1 MMKEFICIVCPRGC
15 KIRVNEQGEME
26 GYGCKR
32 GITYV
37 QNEMTNPKRM
47 LTSTVKIKSKIVNR
61 LPIITSSEIN
71 KDDIFRV
78 MEEIN
83 KVKVEAPIYIHDV
96 IIKNVLGLGVDIIA
110 TRTIRE

>member
-1 MMKEFICIVCPRGC
+1 MGA
-15 KIRVNEQGEME
+15 
-26 GYGCKR
+26 R

-83 KVKVEAPIYIHDV
+83 KVKIEAPIYIHDV
-96 IIKNVLGLGVDIIA
+96 IIKMFLV
-110 TRTIRE
+110 